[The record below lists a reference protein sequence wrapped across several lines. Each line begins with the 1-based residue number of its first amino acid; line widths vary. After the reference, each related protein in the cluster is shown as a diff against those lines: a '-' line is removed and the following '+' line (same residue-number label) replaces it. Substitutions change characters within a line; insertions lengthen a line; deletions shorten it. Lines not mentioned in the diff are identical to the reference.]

1 MLYIKNSPV
10 LDHVLKL
17 VQTFELVLWNRK
29 FNTSKNH
36 FKKFNNLW
44 ISLSRDGVGEISR
57 EEVRKA
63 ESSWIASHSQE
74 TLPTARGCKQ
84 PEKNK
89 RFPNKYNSILVYNLA
104 RKLFGKKIVVLAT
117 KRTWKST

>member
-1 MLYIKNSPV
+1 MLNIKNLPV
-10 LDHVLKL
+10 LDYVLKFA
-17 VQTFELVLWNRK
+17 QTFDLVLWNRK
-29 FNTSKNH
+29 VIPPKSH

-84 PEKNK
+84 PEKINVFQ
-89 RFPNKYNSILVYNLA
+89 RNVTQF
-104 RKLFGKKIVVLAT
+104 
-117 KRTWKST
+117 